1 MVSSCGFFRFSPW
14 SHPVGGGRWETQMAR
29 VFLREGVWPRWPR
42 MGEMGGQE
50 VDGDGEPE
58 RADGKPLGKSFC
70 GSGDGLRGWGSH
82 MGGSVNAQCICAMGG
97 VIPDWN
103 GPNSGTD

>member
-1 MVSSCGFFRFSPW
+1 MC
-14 SHPVGGGRWETQMAR
+14 

-58 RADGKPLGKSFC
+58 RADGKPLGKSFVNQRMEF
-70 GSGDGLRGWGSH
+70 GDGFRIWGDRLMHSAY
-82 MGGSVNAQCICAMGG
+82 VRWVA
-97 VIPDWN
+97 
-103 GPNSGTD
+103 

>member
-1 MVSSCGFFRFSPW
+1 
-14 SHPVGGGRWETQMAR
+14 MAT
-29 VFLREGVWPRWPR
+29 VAR

-70 GSGDGLRGWGSH
+70 GSGDGHRGWGSH